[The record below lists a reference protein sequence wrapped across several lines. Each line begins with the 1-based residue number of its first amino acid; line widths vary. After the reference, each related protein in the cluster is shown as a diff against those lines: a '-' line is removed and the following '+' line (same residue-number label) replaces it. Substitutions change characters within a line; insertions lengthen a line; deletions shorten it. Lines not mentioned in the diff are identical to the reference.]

1 MTRKDNR
8 IKPSEITPEEVYFN
22 RRRLV
27 AGAVAMGLLPGCQP
41 DATAAAIPGDGEF
54 DDLASWAASTDERQ
68 SPWEVITTFNNY
80 YEFGQGKRD
89 PARNSDTL
97 VTDPWSIEVTGEA
110 DRTGTFTLEDIL
122 KPHTLE
128 ERIYRHRCV
137 ERWSIVVPWVGFPVA
152 DLLKRFEPRSSAKYV
167 QFYTLADREQ
177 MPGLRDPI
185 LDWPYLEGLTIEEA
199 MHPLTLMAVGVY
211 GKVLPNQNGA
221 PIRLVV
227 PWKYGYKS
235 AKSIVRI
242 NFTDEPP
249 RLTTES
255 KRDGNWTWQTAWN
268 WYAGNEYGFYSNVNP
283 NRPHPRW
290 SQEVEQR
297 LDGRFPEPVIETQLF
312 NGYAEEVADL
322 YRGMDL
328 IKNH

>member
-8 IKPSEITPEEVYFN
+8 IKPSEITPEDVYFN

-27 AGAVAMGLLPGCQP
+27 TGAMALGLLPACQP

-54 DDLASWAASTDERQ
+54 DELQAWSGSTTERQ
-68 SPWEVITTFNNY
+68 SPWEVITTYNNY

-89 PARNSDTL
+89 PSRNADSLITS
-97 VTDPWSIEVTGEA
+97 PWSVEVTGEA
-110 DRTGTFTLEDIL
+110 DKTGTFTLEDIL

-137 ERWSIVVPWVGFPVA
+137 ERWSIVVPWVGFPMG
-152 DLLKRFEPRSSAKYV
+152 DLLKRFEPRSSAKFV
-167 QFYTLADREQ
+167 QFYTLADRDQ

-199 MHPLTLMAVGVY
+199 MHPLTLAAVGVY

-242 NFTDEPP
+242 NFTDERP
-249 RLTTES
+249 RITTES
-255 KRDGNWTWQTAWN
+255 KSQGDWTWQTAWN

-283 NRPHPRW
+283 DRPHPRW

-297 LDGRFPEPVIETQLF
+297 LDGRFPEPVIETRLF